1 MAIYALALAVP
12 TLPSSDGE
20 PALQGKTGVGAG
32 TPYARVGVGGRR
44 RLLALCAENQRVD
57 DNNTCVACV
66 TGSVN
71 DAGDDSSGSETHC
84 TCPVDF
90 RVQSLECV
98 ACVGG
103 STRAA
108 GDNPLSAGNTTCE
121 CATDERVVN
130 ETCTACPAG
139 TTNVA
144 GDDPLGGDTECEP
157 VLCAENQRVDD
168 ANTCVACAT
177 GSVNDANDDA
187 SGSETHCTCPVD
199 FRVQSLE
206 CVACVGGSTR
216 AAGDNPLSAG
226 NTTCECATDERVVNE
241 TCTACPAGTTNVAGD
256 DPLGGDTECEPVA
269 YVELLVVND
278 KARCDAFRVYRQA
291 EGIGAYGPTEL
302 AEMHAP
308 TAAVVASVGTI
319 FALSLIHI

>member
-71 DAGDDSSGSETHC
+71 DAGD
-84 TCPVDF
+84 
-90 RVQSLECV
+90 
-98 ACVGG
+98 
-103 STRAA
+103 
-108 GDNPLSAGNTTCE
+108 N
-121 CATDERVVN
+121 
-130 ETCTACPAG
+130 
-139 TTNVA
+139 
-144 GDDPLGGDTECEP
+144 
-157 VLCAENQRVDD
+157 
-168 ANTCVACAT
+168 
-177 GSVNDANDDA
+177 A

-241 TCTACPAGTTNVAGD
+241 TCTTCPAGTTNVAGD

-302 AEMHAP
+302 AEMHAH

-319 FALSLIHI
+319 FASATGFPTKTRVVSVSYTHLTLPTILLV